1 MTAQQRV
8 HWDEKYRAKKTEPYP
23 HPDPLLF
30 EFTPPIM
37 DEAEHRALDLASGV
51 GQNGLWLAAQGYVVD
66 LIDISRVALLRAQV
80 EMGARGLRNVNL
92 YPSDL
97 DSHEFVQ
104 NQYEVICVF
113 RYLQRD
119 LFPGL
124 RNAVAPG
131 GRIIYETFNQ
141 RYLQTAPDFNPDYL
155 LGQGELAGF
164 FADWR
169 ILHHREG
176 KQISQL
182 VAVKP

>member
-8 HWDEKYRAKKTEPYP
+8 HWDEIYRARNADPYP
-23 HPDPLLF
+23 PPDPLLF
-30 EFTPPIM
+30 EFTPPIA
-37 DEAEHRALDLASGV
+37 DDAEHRALDLASGV

-66 LIDISRVALLRAQV
+66 LIDISRVALLRAQA
-80 EMGARGLRNVNL
+80 EMGKRGLRNVNL
-92 YPSDL
+92 YPTDL
-97 DSHEFVQ
+97 DTYEFAQ

-119 LFPGL
+119 LFPQI
-124 RNAVAPG
+124 RNAIIPG

-141 RYLQTAPDFNPDYL
+141 RHLQSVPDFNPEYL
-155 LGQGELAGF
+155 LGQGELAGY

-176 KQISQL
+176 KQVSQL